1 LSPLPPNGVYSTE
14 SLRCRVGFLLLM
26 PTDRAASSYQPLNL
40 SLAVF
45 FLSRLF
51 SIADRLSFEAGALV
65 PSVSDTC
72 ILPLLRLD
80 VGRPDHPAS
89 LGRPESRSTAAG
101 VSYRKK
107 SRPIVR
113 FGADCVA
120 RGRDGRNLHPLSA
133 MRAWEEE
140 TRQTR
145 WGNVRV
151 RHGSLSV
158 PRPPASTAGISR
170 RI

>member
-1 LSPLPPNGVYSTE
+1 MSPLPPNRFYSTE

-89 LGRPESRSTAAG
+89 LGRPESRSTPAG
-101 VSYRKK
+101 VSLPEKVPPR
-107 SRPIVR
+107 RR
-113 FGADCVA
+113 
-120 RGRDGRNLHPLSA
+120 RGRHKLLIGAIEPKLNSAGASLHLLMPA
-133 MRAWEEE
+133 ARI
-140 TRQTR
+140 TFP
-145 WGNVRV
+145 
-151 RHGSLSV
+151 HFSV
-158 PRPPASTAGISR
+158 SPTMTAAR
-170 RI
+170 